1 MMHTQSGYGGPPG
14 GGGYGPPGG
23 GGYGG
28 PPGGGGYGPP
38 GGGGYGGPPGGG
50 GYGPPPG
57 GGGFGGPPGG
67 YPPGGG
73 GFGSP
78 PGGGF
83 GGPPGGGFGGPPPG
97 YPPGFVGSGG
107 GPGGGFGGGPR
118 TETLAIISLVVG
130 ILSVPMSFCCSFF
143 GIPLSITA
151 VIMGVI
157 AIGNINKDPQ
167 QLDGKGLAIG
177 GIATGAFGLVMLVL
191 LLVFGMAGALLGKL

>member
-14 GGGYGPPGG
+14 GGY
-23 GGYGG
+23 G

-38 GGGGYGGPPGGG
+38 GGGGGGYGPPGGG
-50 GYGPPPG
+50 GYGPPG
-57 GGGFGGPPGG
+57 GGGFGGPPPG

-73 GFGSP
+73 GYGP
-78 PGGGF
+78 PGGG
-83 GGPPGGGFGGPPPG
+83 GYGPPGGGFGGPPPG

-167 QLDGKGLAIG
+167 QLEGKGMAIG

-191 LLVFGMAGALLGKL
+191 LLVFGMAGALMGRI